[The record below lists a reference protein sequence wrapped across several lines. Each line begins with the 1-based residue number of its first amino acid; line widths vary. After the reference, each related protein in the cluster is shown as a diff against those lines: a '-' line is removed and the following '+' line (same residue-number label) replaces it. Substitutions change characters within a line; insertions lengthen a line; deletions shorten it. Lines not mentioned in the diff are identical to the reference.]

1 MDNILIISKNDLR
14 ELLEEMIPTTVEVKS
29 QKDESDKLFTAS
41 EACEILRCSRP
52 TLHRWK
58 KNGII
63 PFVNIGGNIRYRK
76 SDIEKILK
84 SK

>member
-1 MDNILIISKNDLR
+1 MQQIVILNKEDLR
-14 ELLEEMIPTTVEVKS
+14 DLLKEMIPTTVEVKS
-29 QKDESDKLFTAS
+29 QKDESDKLFTIS